1 MINRKPDSESKF
13 TIDQKNIPPS
23 AVEKRLALL
32 ALAFVLLVLLTPGPL
47 IEAIKNMLSMP
58 ITPPTE
64 SAFPADKV
72 VHCMM
77 FAVCGF
83 LVARAWADRF
93 SLVFL
98 VVGLLVFAGFTE
110 LFQSVVPGRSGDV
123 ADFLA
128 DAVGI
133 FTGVWWFRRR
143 A

>member
-1 MINRKPDSESKF
+1 
-13 TIDQKNIPPS
+13 
-23 AVEKRLALL
+23 
-32 ALAFVLLVLLTPGPL
+32 
-47 IEAIKNMLSMP
+47 
-58 ITPPTE
+58 
-64 SAFPADKV
+64 
-72 VHCMM
+72 
-77 FAVCGF
+77 VCGF